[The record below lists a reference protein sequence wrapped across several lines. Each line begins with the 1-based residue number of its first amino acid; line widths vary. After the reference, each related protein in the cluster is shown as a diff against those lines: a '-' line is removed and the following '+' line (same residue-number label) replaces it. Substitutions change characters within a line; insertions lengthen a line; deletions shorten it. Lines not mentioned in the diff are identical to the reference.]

1 MKTYQFTDSTNTVV
15 SVIEEDGMSYKSML
29 VVGRDD
35 NITSDY
41 QEYLD
46 WIAQG
51 RTPLP
56 APSDN

>member
-1 MKTYQFTDSTNTVV
+1 MKTYQYTDSTNTVV
-15 SVIEEDGMSYKSML
+15 SIFEEDGNTYKSML

-35 NITSDY
+35 NINQDY

-51 RTPLP
+51 NVPQP
-56 APSDN
+56 AN

>member
-1 MKTYQFTDSTNTVV
+1 MKTYQYTDSTNTVV
-15 SVIEEDGMSYKSML
+15 SIFEEDGNSYKSML

-41 QEYLD
+41 QEYLE

-51 RTPLP
+51 NTTQP
-56 APSDN
+56 ANE

>member
-15 SVIEEDGMSYKSML
+15 SVIEEDGVSYKSML

-35 NITSDY
+35 NITPDY

-46 WIAQG
+46 WISQG
-51 RTPLP
+51 RTPSP
-56 APSDN
+56 APSTD

>member
-1 MKTYQFTDSTNTVV
+1 MKTYQYTDSTNTVV

-51 RTPLP
+51 RTPSP
-56 APSDN
+56 APSTD